1 MTIII
6 GIDPGKSGAAAI
18 LWGTGAIDVTRFEKV
33 TEADLAE
40 RFSTFKKDGIFEAGD
55 TVAYLEQV
63 GAMPG
68 NAGSSMFV
76 FGESF
81 GFIRGLLVAYGIPYV
96 RVTPK
101 KWQKAVGFTGKM
113 DKGDRKKA
121 LKQLAQQYYPSI
133 EKMTNDMADAILIA
147 HYGKLQEGK

>member
-1 MTIII
+1 MSIII

-18 LWGTGAIDVTRFEKV
+18 IWPMGITEVIRFEKW
-33 TEADLAE
+33 TEADIAS
-40 RFSTFKKDGIFEAGD
+40 RFSTFQARNDVDA
-55 TVAYLEQV
+55 VAYLEQV

-68 NAGSSMFV
+68 QGVTSMFS
-76 FGESF
+76 FGQSF
-81 GFIRGLLVAYGIPYV
+81 GFIRGLLVAYGIPFV
-96 RVTPK
+96 MVTPQ

-113 DKGDRKKA
+113 EKGDRKKA

-147 HYGKLQEGK
+147 HYGKLQEAKK

>member
-18 LWGTGAIDVTRFEKV
+18 LRPSCSVEIVRFEKN
-33 TEADLAE
+33 TEADIAS
-40 RFSTFKKDGIFEAGD
+40 RFFSACQVSNGIPAI
-55 TVAYLEQV
+55 AYLEQV

-121 LKQLAQQYYPSI
+121 LKQLAQQYFPSI